1 MRKQAVI
8 LFLILLSLP
17 VFCQQP
23 DTASIHYD
31 IEQVI
36 ISATRTPKLLCD
48 IPGQADII
56 SSKMIEELPVNNVD
70 DALRSVGNI
79 FVNRSWGIF
88 SKNASVT
95 MRGLESSSRTLV
107 LIDGVPK
114 NKIAGGSVNWHN
126 IHPDRIE
133 RIEVIKGPASALY
146 GNNAMGGVINIIT
159 KKPDEPL
166 SVSAELFYGSYTTMG
181 GNARLAGQAFKNDA
195 GFYWSLNGNY
205 RQGDGYIF
213 EPLEYLDDTDVETY
227 LEEWGLGGKLG
238 YKFNSK
244 HTLELAYDYYDE
256 LRGGG
261 RQVFEEK
268 GSFDAYLTNQLRLIY
283 NGNIG
288 ENSIQA
294 ALYYNYEDYHN
305 QKESL
310 NTSNEYSL
318 SHAGTDKTDM
328 GSWITLTRPI
338 GENQVITIGGE
349 AKNGNVLGDEIYR
362 TTPDMIH
369 YRGYL
374 DYYALYLQDQISL
387 FRNKLEVIAGIRGDR
402 AFFRDGFQ
410 EVKYPSKVTGFPEAF
425 AVNFKRSN
433 WQAVSPKISLQ
444 YNLNKGHSLYAL
456 IGTGFTPPKLDD
468 LCKSGKIRKGFRL
481 ANPDLKPETLTNY
494 EIGFKTSLLKKLQLS
509 AAAYYSLGKDFYYLV
524 STGDT
529 IDTGGSSLKPVYRR
543 ENVTSVGI
551 TGFEL
556 SLKYHILEQLSFQ
569 GSYSYNHSVI
579 IDYNAEG
586 KELAGKYI
594 VEVPPHLFFAGMT
607 WRYRFVTSH
616 LNCSYT
622 DSQWANDEN
631 TIRIENNFLVNLKVQ
646 AGFMD
651 HFQIYASCQNIFD
664 VEFIDRKN
672 QLSPGRF
679 LLAGI
684 KYLL

>member
-1 MRKQAVI
+1 MKKPDVI
-8 LFLILLSLP
+8 LFLILFSLP

-23 DTASIHYD
+23 DTASMHYD

-36 ISATRTPKLLCD
+36 ISATRTPKLLGD
-48 IPGQADII
+48 VPGQADII
-56 SSKMIEELPVNNVD
+56 SSKMIEELPVNNID
-70 DALRSVGNI
+70 DALRSVGNV

-126 IHPDRIE
+126 IHPDQIE

-159 KKPDEPL
+159 KKPDMPL
-166 SVSAELFYGSYTTMG
+166 SGSAELFYGSYNTIG
-181 GNARLAGQAFKNDA
+181 GNARIGGQAFKNDA

-227 LEEWGLGGKLG
+227 LQEWGLGTKLG
-238 YKFNSK
+238 YKFSRK
-244 HTLELAYDYYDE
+244 HSIELAFDYYDE

-268 GSFDAYLTNQLRLIY
+268 GSYDSYLTNQFRLIY
-283 NGNIG
+283 DASVG
-288 ENSIQA
+288 ENTLQA
-294 ALYYNYEDYHN
+294 AMYYNYEDYRN

-310 NTSNEYSL
+310 NSNEEYSL

-328 GSWITLTRPI
+328 GTWVTITRPLR
-338 GENQVITIGGE
+338 ENHTLTIGGE
-349 AKNGNVLGDEIYR
+349 AKHGNVLGNEIYR
-362 TTPDMIH
+362 TTPDKIH

-387 FRNKLEVIAGIRGDR
+387 FRNKLEIIAGIRGDW

-410 EVKYPSKVTGFPEAF
+410 EIKDPSKVTGFPEAF

-433 WQAVSPKISLQ
+433 WQSISPKLSLQ
-444 YNLNKGHSLYAL
+444 YNLEKGHSLYAL
-456 IGTGFTPPKLDD
+456 IGTGFKPPKLDD

-481 ANPDLKPETLTNY
+481 ANPDLKPESLVNY
-494 EIGFKTSLLKKLQLS
+494 EIGFKTSLHKKLQLS
-509 AAAYYSLGKDFYYLV
+509 TAAYYSLGKDFHYLV

-529 IDTGGSSLKPVYRR
+529 IDTGGNSLKPVYRR

-556 SLKYHILEQLSFQ
+556 SLKYHILEHLSFQ

-579 IDYNAEG
+579 LDYHAEG
-586 KELAGKYI
+586 KELDGNFI
-594 VEVPPHLFFAGMT
+594 VEVPPHLFYAGVT
-607 WRYRFVTSH
+607 WRYRFLTSH

-622 DSQWANDEN
+622 DAQWADDEN
-631 TIRIENNFLVNLKVQ
+631 TIRIEENFLVNLKVQ
-646 AGFMD
+646 TNFQD
-651 HFQIYASCQNIFD
+651 HLQLYVSCQNILD

-679 LLAGI
+679 LLAGV
-684 KYLL
+684 KYYL